1 MHKYA
6 SITLLHLVIVT
17 FQEIVWNSLIADDS
31 QHEVPSFERHRA
43 ASTTVRL
50 NVGGKVFH
58 ASWQLLLQVPESRLG
73 EQTLQYPSSGVYNQS
88 DLQGGLPNAVATS
101 K

>member
-1 MHKYA
+1 MLA
-6 SITLLHLVIVT
+6 SLLHLAIVT

-73 EQTLQYPSSGVYNQS
+73 EQTLQYPSSGVYINLIF
-88 DLQGGLPNAVATS
+88 LQGGLPNAVATS

>member
-1 MHKYA
+1 M
-6 SITLLHLVIVT
+6 SISDH
-17 FQEIVWNSLIADDS
+17 SLIADDS

-73 EQTLQYPSSGVYNQS
+73 EQTLLYPSSVVFINLIFREDCPMPQRPRS
-88 DLQGGLPNAVATS
+88 ELLL
-101 K
+101 

>member
-1 MHKYA
+1 M
-6 SITLLHLVIVT
+6 SMSDP
-17 FQEIVWNSLIADDS
+17 SLIADDS

-73 EQTLQYPSSGVYNQS
+73 EQTLPVYAIRSLYPT
-88 DLQGGLPNAVATS
+88 DLQGGLPNAAATS